1 MASQKLVR
9 CQVRPREGAGK
20 ETTRYIPLEIFD
32 LWEHLMASR
41 HGFDVEAARASLW
54 LDMEDSPEAAYE
66 EQTFDRVTEITLF
79 VYSGRDDMFTRVCRY
94 FPSEEITQV
103 REILLSHYRDRGG
116 RVQPQVRERPGIYIH
131 RDPTPAEV
139 AG

>member
-1 MASQKLVR
+1 
-9 CQVRPREGAGK
+9 
-20 ETTRYIPLEIFD
+20 
-32 LWEHLMASR
+32 
-41 HGFDVEAARASLW
+41 
-54 LDMEDSPEAAYE
+54 
-66 EQTFDRVTEITLF
+66 
-79 VYSGRDDMFTRVCRY
+79 VCRY
-94 FPSEEITQV
+94 FPSNEVTQV